1 MASTIV
7 AGGFQDDLPSCLVLL
22 MIALSKAY
30 NISESLESG
39 LADFQRAT
47 EILGRLTV
55 EFTLEYA
62 QAQLLAGLFLA
73 KKGRLLS
80 FWSYL
85 HMSCTILYTMIKRY
99 ESKGRA
105 MIYMTSPKAWTPPN

>member
-7 AGGFQDDLPSCLVLL
+7 AGGLQDDLPSCLVLL

-30 NISESLESG
+30 DISESLESG
-39 LADFQRAT
+39 LADFQRGT
-47 EILGRLTV
+47 EVLSRLAV

-62 QAQLLAGLFLA
+62 QAQLLAGLFLF

-99 ESKGRA
+99 ETRRRVFFG
-105 MIYMTSPKAWTPPN
+105 MIEVMSYC